1 MKTFACGS
9 VVPGCVATFE
19 AATEQEILAQVAA
32 HARHDHGMDEVP
44 PPVVEQ
50 VLANISG

>member
-9 VVPGCVATFE
+9 VVPGCTATFE
-19 AATEQEILAQVAA
+19 ARSDQEILEQVAA
-32 HARHDHGMDEVP
+32 HARDDHGMTEVP
-44 PPVVEQ
+44 QPVVQQ